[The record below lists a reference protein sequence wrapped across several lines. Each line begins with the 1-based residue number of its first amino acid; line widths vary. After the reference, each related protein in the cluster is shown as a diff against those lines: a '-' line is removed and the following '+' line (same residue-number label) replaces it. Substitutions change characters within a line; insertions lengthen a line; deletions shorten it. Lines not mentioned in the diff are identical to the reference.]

1 MFHFFLWK
9 SSRII
14 FTIEL
19 TPTFLSFCTG
29 WIYTHV
35 CAMPYLCWLTSP
47 TKICSSLYFT
57 HFYRCFTVWG
67 STPYGI
73 SHTLSPSS
81 GIAIPRVI
89 SLCNM
94 NMKRQYA
101 SIVHYTRRFHRCAA
115 QCTVSPKTFLPR
127 SRLNRYGFAVI
138 VHGVIVNWPFL
149 LPLWLL
155 CSLSQSDICGYFPK
169 RAAYQFTGIWI
180 TYIGIRKSSKIFEVY
195 TADPCCIY
203 MIWHN
208 DGMMYMPLLKFQ
220 YY

>member
-1 MFHFFLWK
+1 MNVQCL
-9 SSRII
+9 I
-14 FTIEL
+14 
-19 TPTFLSFCTG
+19 
-29 WIYTHV
+29 
-35 CAMPYLCWLTSP
+35 LCWLTSP
-47 TKICSSLYFT
+47 SKICSSLYFT

-81 GIAIPRVI
+81 GIVIPRVF

-94 NMKRQYA
+94 NMKGNTHQLCIIHADFIDCIDVQHNVQWVRKHFYP
-101 SIVHYTRRFHRCAA
+101 VHA
-115 QCTVSPKTFLPR
+115 V
-127 SRLNRYGFAVI
+127 NRYGFAVI

-155 CSLSQSDICGYFPK
+155 CSLSQSDICGYCPK

-195 TADPCCIY
+195 TADPCCIC